1 MSAEAPCNFYVHIG
15 ANKGSA
21 PMQGIT
27 SKILENHILFWL
39 YALAACGK
47 ENAEGC

>member
-1 MSAEAPCNFYVHIG
+1 MELAKGKCFNARNFKQNLGKPHFVL
-15 ANKGSA
+15 A
-21 PMQGIT
+21 
-27 SKILENHILFWL
+27 